1 MNTEISIVIPAWNE
15 ELELPR
21 TLEALEP
28 GQVAREIIVVDAGST
43 DRTVAVA
50 QAAGAR
56 IVQANRRQRAH
67 QLNLGAQSAAGNI
80 LLFLHADTLLPP
92 GGLGQIVRALSCP
105 SIGGGAFARR
115 FDSSA
120 PFLKMTAL
128 LTDLRNGMIGWHLG
142 DQAMFVRRDIFFAAG
157 GFPPFDRF
165 EDLEF
170 SRRLGRC
177 TRLVTLRPPVVTSA
191 RRFEK
196 FGTVRQTAR
205 DFHLTM
211 RYLRGAPA
219 ALYYNGEGPEKTNT
233 AR

>member
-1 MNTEISIVIPAWNE
+1 MNPEISIVIPAWNE
-15 ELELPR
+15 EMTLPR
-21 TLEALEP
+21 TLRAVVP
-28 GQVAREIIVVDAGST
+28 GEVAMEIIVVDAGST
-43 DRTVAVA
+43 DRTVEVA
-50 QAAGAR
+50 QGAGAR
-56 IVQANRRQRAH
+56 IVRAAQRQRAH
-67 QLNLGAQSAAGNI
+67 QLNLGARAAAGTI

-92 GGLGQIVRALSCP
+92 AGLREIVRALSCP

-115 FDSSA
+115 FDSPA

-128 LTDLRNGMIGWHLG
+128 LTAIRNKIVGWHLG

-157 GFPPFDRF
+157 GFPAFDRF

-177 TRLVTLRPPVVTSA
+177 TRLVTLRPPVITSA

-196 FGTVRQTAR
+196 LGPIRQTVR
-205 DFHLTM
+205 DFQLTM
-211 RYLRGAPA
+211 QYLRGAPA
-219 ALYYNGEGPEKTNT
+219 ALYYNGEGPEKTNI